1 LNLRVKL
8 YGTLRRFSEPGAPGL
23 WTGDV
28 PTGARLE
35 DLIRLIGATTA
46 EVAGASIDGE
56 LYPFDAEIPPGTEE
70 ITLVTPMGGG

>member
-1 LNLRVKL
+1 MKIRVKL
-8 YGTLRRFSEPGAPGL
+8 YGTLRRFSLAGTPGL

-28 PTGARLE
+28 PPGARLD

-56 LYPFDAEIPPGTEE
+56 LYSFDAEIPPETEE
-70 ITLVTPMGGG
+70 IKLVTPMGGG